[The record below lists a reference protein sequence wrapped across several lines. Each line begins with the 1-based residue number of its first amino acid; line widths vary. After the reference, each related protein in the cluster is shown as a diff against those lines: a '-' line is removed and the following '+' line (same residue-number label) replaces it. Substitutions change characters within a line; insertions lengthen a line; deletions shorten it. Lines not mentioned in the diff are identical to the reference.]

1 MIFTTKLLNK
11 LKRTWIP
18 ISILCLGL
26 NWSGVQL
33 TVWSATAIANSS
45 KMPLSE
51 AFQHAFKEKITY
63 LEKESC
69 ACVPCRFVEWKHE
82 HDNQKCDDL
91 FLSKYS
97 LEGISDILPQHI
109 NPSYIDS
116 YWLHEENNQLIPINS
131 PPQSPPPESYV

>member
-11 LKRTWIP
+11 LKRAWIP
-18 ISILCLGL
+18 ISVLCLWL

-33 TVWSATAIANSS
+33 TVWSTAAIANSS

-51 AFQHAFKEKITY
+51 AFKHAFKERVTY

-69 ACVPCRFVEWKHE
+69 ICVPCRFVEWQHE
-82 HDNQKCDDL
+82 HDKQKRDEL
-91 FLSKYS
+91 YVSKKS
-97 LEGISDILPQHI
+97 LEGIAGILSQHI
-109 NPSYIDS
+109 DQYYIDS
-116 YWLHEENNQLIPINS
+116 YRLNEEYNQWIPIYS

>member
-82 HDNQKCDDL
+82 QDNQKRDDL
-91 FLSKYS
+91 YLSKYS

-109 NPSYIDS
+109 NPCYIDY
-116 YWLHEENNQLIPINS
+116 YWLHEGNNQLIPINS
-131 PPQSPPPESYV
+131 PPQYPPPESYV

>member
-1 MIFTTKLLNK
+1 MISTTKLLNK

-18 ISILCLGL
+18 ISVLCLGL

-33 TVWSATAIANSS
+33 TVWSTTAIANSS

-51 AFQHAFKEKITY
+51 AFKHAFKERVTY

-69 ACVPCRFVEWKHE
+69 ICVPCRFVEWQHE
-82 HDNQKCDDL
+82 HDNQKRHNL
-91 FLSKYS
+91 YLSKYS
-97 LEGISDILPQHI
+97 LEGISDIIPHHI
-109 NPSYIDS
+109 NPCYIDS
-116 YWLHEENNQLIPINS
+116 CRLIEENNQLIPINS